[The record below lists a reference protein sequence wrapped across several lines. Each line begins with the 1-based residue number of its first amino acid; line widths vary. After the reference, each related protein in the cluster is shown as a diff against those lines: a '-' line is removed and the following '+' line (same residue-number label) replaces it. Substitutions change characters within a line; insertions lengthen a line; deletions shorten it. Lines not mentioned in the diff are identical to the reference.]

1 MTTDNRMAVE
11 LMEEA
16 EPAPEPGN
24 FDRRKVIHSPS
35 DAFPLD
41 MQVASLES
49 AGYVYVY
56 DTENGERSVVNRNM
70 LETQLQ
76 KLREDGTRYFTT
88 VKPDVEPKRG
98 TLKCLLHQ
106 DDPSRGQYDIW
117 GVPTCN
123 KSNLISEFQVNRHVQ
138 IRHRMEWQTIYEER
152 ERQEKEQD
160 RQDRE
165 DERRFQRELLGIA
178 TQGRQQTQAPRTDDV
193 SISGTVIYNPCDCGG
208 QVREGY
214 VAQHT
219 RSKKHQRWEKK
230 NGTQYS

>member
-1 MTTDNRMAVE
+1 MTTEKMTME
-11 LMEEA
+11 LIEEA
-16 EPAPEPGN
+16 ESAPEPGS
-24 FDRRKVIHSPS
+24 FDRRQVLHSSS
-35 DAFPLD
+35 DAFP
-41 MQVASLES
+41 MEVQVASLES

-56 DTENGERSVVNRNM
+56 DTENGDKSVINRNM
-70 LETQLQ
+70 LETQLS
-76 KLREDGTRYFTT
+76 KLRPDGTRFFTT
-88 VKPDVEPKRG
+88 VKPAFEPVKG
-98 TLKCLLHQ
+98 TLKCLLHKA
-106 DDPSRGQYDIW
+106 DPDRGQYDIW
-117 GVPTCN
+117 GFPTCN

-152 ERQEKEQD
+152 EKQEKEQD

-178 TQGRQQTQAPRTDDV
+178 TQGRQQTQAQRTDDV
-193 SISGTVIYNPCDCGG
+193 GIPGTVIYNPCDCGG
-208 QVREGY
+208 SVREGY

>member
-1 MTTDNRMAVE
+1 MTTEKMTVE
-11 LMEEA
+11 LIEEA
-16 EPAPEPGN
+16 EVAPEPGN
-24 FDRRKVIHSPS
+24 FDRRQVIHSSS
-35 DAFPLD
+35 DVFPMEVQLS
-41 MQVASLES
+41 SLES

-56 DTENGERSVVNRNM
+56 DTKTGSRSVVNRNM
-70 LETQLQ
+70 LETQLS
-76 KLREDGTRYFTT
+76 KLRPDGTRFFTT
-88 VKPDVEPKRG
+88 VKPAFEPVKG
-98 TLKCLLHQ
+98 TLKCLLHK
-106 DDPSRGQYDIW
+106 DDPDRGQYDSW
-117 GVPTCN
+117 GFATCS

-230 NGTQYS
+230 NGTQHS

>member
-1 MTTDNRMAVE
+1 MTTEKMTME
-11 LMEEA
+11 LIEEA
-16 EPAPEPGN
+16 ESAPEPGS
-24 FDRRKVIHSPS
+24 FDRRQVLHSSS
-35 DAFPLD
+35 DAFP
-41 MQVASLES
+41 MEVQVASLES

-56 DTENGERSVVNRNM
+56 DTENGDKSVINRNM
-70 LETQLQ
+70 LETQLS
-76 KLREDGTRYFTT
+76 KLRPDGTRFFTT
-88 VKPDVEPKRG
+88 VKPAFEPKRG
-98 TLKCLLHQ
+98 TLKCLLHP
-106 DDPSRGQYDIW
+106 DDPDRGLYDSW
-117 GVPTCN
+117 GFTTCA

-152 ERQEKEQD
+152 EKQEKEQD

-178 TQGRQQTQAPRTDDV
+178 TQGRQQTQAQRTDDV
-193 SISGTVIYNPCDCGG
+193 GIPGTVIYNPCDCGG
-208 QVREGY
+208 SVREGY

>member
-1 MTTDNRMAVE
+1 MTTDNRMTVE

-24 FDRRKVIHSPS
+24 FDRRQVIHSPS
-35 DAFPLD
+35 DAFPID
-41 MQVASLES
+41 VQVASLES

-76 KLREDGTRYFTT
+76 KMRPDGTRYFTT
-88 VKPDVEPKRG
+88 VKPDIEPKRG
-98 TLKCLLHQ
+98 TLKCLLHS
-106 DDPSRGQYDIW
+106 DDPDRGQYDSW
-117 GVPTCN
+117 GFPTCN

-152 ERQEKEQD
+152 ERKEKE
-160 RQDRE
+160 E
-165 DERRFQRELLGIA
+165 ERDFQRQLLGIA
-178 TQGRQQTQAPRTDDV
+178 TQGRPQASSPRRDDA
-193 SISGTVIYNPCDCGG
+193 SETIDYTPCGCGG
-208 QVREGY
+208 NVREGY
-214 VAQHT
+214 IAQHT

-230 NGTQYS
+230 NGTQHS

>member
-11 LMEEA
+11 LIEEA
-16 EPAPEPGN
+16 EPAPEPGSFN
-24 FDRRKVIHSPS
+24 RRQVIHSPS

-56 DTENGERSVVNRNM
+56 DTLNGERSVVNRNM

-88 VKPDVEPKRG
+88 VKPDIEPIRG
-98 TLKCLLHQ
+98 TLKCLLHP
-106 DDPSRGQYDIW
+106 DDPSRGQYDSW
-117 GVPTCN
+117 GFPLCN
-123 KSNLISEFQVNRHVQ
+123 KSNLVSEFQVNRHVQ

-152 ERQEKEQD
+152 EKQEKEQE

-165 DERRFQRELLGIA
+165 DERKFQRELLGIA
-178 TQGRQQTQAPRTDDV
+178 SQGRQQTQVLATNDTD
-193 SISGTVIYNPCDCGG
+193 IPGTTTYTPCDCGG
-208 QVREGY
+208 EVREGY
-214 VAQHT
+214 TAQHT

-230 NGTQYS
+230 NGTQHS